1 MKTKV
6 QTMKLTREILEPIM
20 LQAQQQRVKL
30 RLRQNATWA
39 LLPDLIERLKQD
51 LDDYGYDLSDSDN
64 TPKKDDDEAGWEILQ
79 RYKQARYELKNNKP
93 KTLEWLHPDGSIDQ
107 DQPTLEAI
115 LSGEL
120 DVAWLETDADNWAFN
135 IEGNGRHILWRSFV
149 NAYENLIE
157 PGQ

>member
-1 MKTKV
+1 
-6 QTMKLTREILEPIM
+6 MKLTRELLESIM
-20 LQAQQQRVKL
+20 VQAQQQRVKR
-30 RLRQNATWA
+30 RLKENATWQM
-39 LLPDLIERLKQD
+39 LPDLIEQLRQD

-79 RYKQARYELKNNKP
+79 QYKQARYNLKKNQPKNQELLWP
-93 KTLEWLHPDGSIDQ
+93 GGEIPQ

-135 IEGNGRHILWRSFV
+135 IEGNGRHCLWRFLV
-149 NAYENLIE
+149 NAYDQMSEMKL
-157 PGQ
+157 